1 MFKLRTL
8 ALAFFAIFALAAVP
22 APAGSG
28 VNCGLGLTA
37 DTAFQ
42 RLDRAPSAGAAKICA
57 IYLNT
62 FNPKLGY

>member
-8 ALAFFAIFALAAVP
+8 ALSVLAFAALAAVP

-28 VNCGLGLTA
+28 ASCGLGLRA
-37 DTAFQ
+37 DAAFE
-42 RLDRAPSAGAAKICA
+42 RLDRTPSTSAARICA

-62 FNPKLGY
+62 LDVVPRR